1 MSKIKQSHAKL
12 ESALYIKCFFYNK
25 KKYKVLIR
33 NIQKNQPRKMVAFL
47 QISVALHRTASVGYR
62 EWANPTGYDAL
73 GTLLGNCLQLYI
85 KYTGA

>member
-1 MSKIKQSHAKL
+1 
-12 ESALYIKCFFYNK
+12 
-25 KKYKVLIR
+25 
-33 NIQKNQPRKMVAFL
+33 MVAFL

-85 KYTGA
+85 KYIGE